1 MSYHAANIETA
12 IVEVLEGS
20 GGSVRTMTI
29 GRFAYGVF
37 DGQPLQA
44 QQGKAIQTSSAQ
56 HRFDVAL
63 VKLNDH
69 ESTSIGSNSN
79 RRVAELAI
87 RIDIFTHLKT
97 TIQQTDRRATRAMV
111 QSDADSAIQA
121 LGRANNLSTTV
132 AGLPT
137 NIASGMLLD
146 LEWSIDEEDWK
157 SQILRSHINAKAIVS
172 VVQATDPDDI
182 FGADLEAWYR
192 SDDGTF
198 TSGVV
203 TQLDDRTANANHL
216 TGSGSPAYTNPGDA
230 LAYTPDISFDGTD
243 DHASIASGFTLGAS
257 NFAAY
262 FLARVDTWSNG
273 VRLFALHAS
282 GAGAT
287 SGGVATLGM
296 AISPN
301 NWQWGFNGGVDGT
314 VNITTGAADTSYHLV
329 YVEADAT
336 NDTIGI
342 SIDGGALTSGAYTAT
357 PPTYVALRVGTGPTL
372 VAFSDMTFKEL
383 LILSAI
389 PTTAQKASALDYF
402 RSRYGMAL

>member
-1 MSYHAANIETA
+1 MSFAAANIETA

-20 GGSVRTMTI
+20 GGSARTMTI
-29 GRFAYGVF
+29 GRFAYGAF

-44 QQGKAIQTSSAQ
+44 MQGKAIQTSTAQ

-63 VKLNDH
+63 TKVADH
-69 ESTSIGSNSN
+69 ESTNSGANSN
-79 RRVAELAI
+79 RRVVEVAV

-121 LGRANNLSTTV
+121 LGRANNISTTV

-146 LEWSIDEEDWK
+146 LEWSIDDEDWK
-157 SQILRSHINAKAIVS
+157 SQILRSHIDAKCIVA
-172 VVQATDPDDI
+172 VVQAEDPDAI

-198 TSGVV
+198 TSGIA
-203 TQLDDRTANANHL
+203 TQLDDRSGNANHL
-216 TGSGSPAYTNPGDA
+216 TGTGSPVYTNPGDA
-230 LAYTPDISFDGTD
+230 LAYTPDVSLDGTD
-243 DHASIASGFTLGAS
+243 DHLSIASGFTLGAS

-262 FLARVDTWSNG
+262 LLARMDTWANG
-273 VRLFALHAS
+273 ERVLTLHAS

-287 SGGVATLGM
+287 SGGVAALSM
-296 AISPN
+296 ATGANRWSWHI
-301 NWQWGFNGGVDGT
+301 NGGTDAIAT
-314 VNITTGAADTSYHLV
+314 DTTGAADTSYHLV
-329 YVEADAT
+329 YVQADAT

-342 SIDGGALTSGAYTAT
+342 AIDGGALTSAAYTAAA
-357 PPTYVALRVGTGPTL
+357 PTYVALRIGTGPTL
-372 VAFSDMTFKEL
+372 AAFADMTLKEL
-383 LILSAI
+383 LVLSAI

-402 RSRYGMAL
+402 RSRYGLSL